1 MSRRLDRMDSQGASS
16 MDNLTASE
24 ENAMLRQLG
33 EKMVVR
39 INQMKTQLMDK
50 T

>member
-1 MSRRLDRMDSQGASS
+1 MTRRLDRMDSQGASS
-16 MDNLTASE
+16 MDNLSTSE

-33 EKMVVR
+33 EKMVVK